1 MRDHSTNHGLK
12 KCVVFFFF
20 SSHKSSLQWRSSST
34 MASTFSFLI
43 QWFLYSSLLS
53 LGAKLLM
60 HLQAS
65 WMRSS
70 QEEENAK
77 DNTNI
82 PIYISKTVTG
92 PPLAT
97 RNVGK
102 SSCFSF
108 LWFYNRGKQ
117 GRKRLW
123 IGTGPTNYTTACHC
137 LIFQMFHFFS
147 WSILAIY
154 IFLNIILTDFQFFL
168 LYTYLL
174 VRFS

>member
-1 MRDHSTNHGLK
+1 M
-12 KCVVFFFF
+12 FWFF
-20 SSHKSSLQWRSSST
+20 SHTKAVYSDAAPQQWHL
-34 MASTFSFLI
+34 TFSFLI

-53 LGAKLLM
+53 LGAKLLL

-82 PIYISKTVTG
+82 PIYISKTVTE

-97 RNVGK
+97 RKLGK

-147 WSILAIY
+147 GRSWQFIFFWTSSLQIFNFFYY
-154 IFLNIILTDFQFFL
+154 IIFCL
-168 LYTYLL
+168 
-174 VRFS
+174 

>member
-1 MRDHSTNHGLK
+1 M
-12 KCVVFFFF
+12 CVFFFF
-20 SSHKSSLQWRSSST
+20 SSHKSSLQWCSSST

-43 QWFLYSSLLS
+43 QWFLYSSLLF
-53 LGAKLLM
+53 LGAKLLG

-82 PIYISKTVTG
+82 PIYISKTATG

-97 RNVGK
+97 RKVGK

-147 WSILAIY
+147 GRSWQFIFFWTSSLQIFNFFYY
-154 IFLNIILTDFQFFL
+154 IIICL
-168 LYTYLL
+168 
-174 VRFS
+174 